1 LRLTRVSQ
9 SLQVLY
15 TSSDEAEAAALR
27 TMRVFLRVLVGD
39 DATVES
45 DFFNG
50 VILEEMEVTLR
61 EPEKSLAVQIVK
73 MIGASFAASG
83 AFYSPKLTIAAIK
96 RP

>member
-83 AFYSPKLTIAAIK
+83 AFCSPELTIAAIK